1 MASPDPVQ
9 HRPKVHMDWSPDF
22 SFARRP
28 RDPPRSPGVPSPRTA
43 PPLPDAVKE
52 EPRPAG
58 QAVLPSPLS
67 PVRGRE
73 RRRPGCLVVDVPR
86 ASRPL
91 PLRLPTPEAAASP
104 SRDGA
109 RSLLL
114 FGLPESEAA
123 RLGRSLDRRESAP
136 VAESPASASTI
147 HSEILQLREHLRS
160 LGPVYLGNTSAA
172 DVLVQAV
179 SLRRNSLPDSPSA
192 GSPAVKE
199 EPLDEDTPMDD
210 ATPDDAK
217 PRTPESPR
225 FGNEISVRARVR
237 PRQPDRRP
245 FVMRRK
251 FNLDELRATIPDP
264 GVSPARRSS
273 VADMASPYPC
283 TPGPPPTPLIGRAR
297 RRSTSAKHGPM
308 PFSPRGRRTPGSA
321 GAGSEANP
329 APRPA
334 NLMPIRESPAP

>member
-1 MASPDPVQ
+1 M
-9 HRPKVHMDWSPDF
+9 
-22 SFARRP
+22 
-28 RDPPRSPGVPSPRTA
+28 
-43 PPLPDAVKE
+43 
-52 EPRPAG
+52 
-58 QAVLPSPLS
+58 LPSPLS

-86 ASRPL
+86 ATRPL
-91 PLRLPTPEAAASP
+91 PLPLPTPETAASP
-104 SRDGA
+104 IARDGA

-114 FGLPESEAA
+114 SGLPESEAA

-136 VAESPASASTI
+136 VTDEPGSASTI

-160 LGPVYLGNTSAA
+160 LGPVYLGNTPAA

-210 ATPDDAK
+210 AK

-225 FGNEISVRARVR
+225 FGSEISVRARVR

-264 GVSPARRSS
+264 GRSPPRRSS
-273 VADMASPYPC
+273 VADLASPYPC
-283 TPGPPPTPLIGRAR
+283 SPGPAGPPPTPLIGRAR

-308 PFSPRGRRTPGSA
+308 PFSPRGRRAPASA
-321 GAGSEANP
+321 GPEAKS

-334 NLMPIRESPAP
+334 NLMPIRESPRPPLDFPRPPDPHVFLPAPPWAREPSTSIARGYPAPKRVPGAIRD